1 MLAKKHNC
9 MFHKFPWKSE
19 EANKSENQFKIMLL
33 GNFYLKLFLVQPK
46 NLLSQNLSTKCRE
59 PRAFYQVCFP

>member
-19 EANKSENQFKIMLL
+19 GANKSENQFKII
-33 GNFYLKLFLVQPK
+33 FTWKFSPK
-46 NLLSQNLSTKCRE
+46 IISDT
-59 PRAFYQVCFP
+59 A